1 MPAALVTGAGQR
13 VGSAI
18 AKALAGAG
26 YAVALHHRG
35 SKAGAEA
42 VAAEILAAG
51 GRAACVQADLA
62 DWDAVERL
70 VPAASAALGEPLD
83 LLVCNASTFE
93 DDTAQDFTA
102 QSWAHHMDVNLRAP
116 CQLAQ
121 AFAAQLPEGR
131 DGAIVNLIDHRVW
144 KLTPKF
150 FSYTLSKAAL
160 ETATKTLA
168 QSLAPRIRVNGV
180 GPGPSIRN
188 ARQSEADFAAQ
199 VDATLLQRASDP
211 GEIAAAVL
219 YLAQARAV
227 TGQMI
232 AVDSGQHLI
241 WRTPDVDGVV
251 E

>member
-18 AKALAGAG
+18 ARALAGAG

-35 SKAGAEA
+35 SRAGAEA
-42 VAAEILAAG
+42 VQDAIRAAG
-51 GRAACVQADLA
+51 GRAALVRADLS
-62 DWDAVERL
+62 DWDAVAGL
-70 VPAASAALGEPLD
+70 IPAAAQALGEPLD
-83 LLVCNASTFE
+83 LLVNNASAFE

-102 QSWAHHMDVNLRAP
+102 HSWALHMDVILRAP

-121 AFAAQLPEGR
+121 HFAAQLLDGR

-150 FSYTLSKAAL
+150 FSYTLAKAAL

-168 QSLAPRIRVNGV
+168 QSLAPRIRVNAI

-188 ARQSEADFAAQ
+188 VRQAEADFAAQ

-211 GEIAAAVL
+211 GEIANAVL
-219 YLAQARAV
+219 YLASAKAV